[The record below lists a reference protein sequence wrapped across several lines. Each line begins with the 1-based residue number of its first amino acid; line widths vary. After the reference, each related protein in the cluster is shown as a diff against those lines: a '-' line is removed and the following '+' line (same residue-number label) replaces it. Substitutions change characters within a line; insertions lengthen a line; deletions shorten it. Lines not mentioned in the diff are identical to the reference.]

1 MTGPRAP
8 ATRLPGCLPGATTP
22 AASPPPPGGRKA
34 AAPAR
39 GGRTAGRRVRGI
51 KLRYNGRA
59 SRTHTRASARL
70 AGPALD
76 LASRATRQRGRA
88 GSLTLVKSEIMTEL
102 KSEVAGPE
110 DLTEDPGRPTRGKLR
125 GGSAPSPA
133 PRAPRG
139 RTPTDRAPLAIGL
152 VGR

>member
-1 MTGPRAP
+1 V
-8 ATRLPGCLPGATTP
+8 
-22 AASPPPPGGRKA
+22 S
-34 AAPAR
+34 
-39 GGRTAGRRVRGI
+39 V
-51 KLRYNGRA
+51 
-59 SRTHTRASARL
+59 
-70 AGPALD
+70 
-76 LASRATRQRGRA
+76 SRATRQRSCGDARA